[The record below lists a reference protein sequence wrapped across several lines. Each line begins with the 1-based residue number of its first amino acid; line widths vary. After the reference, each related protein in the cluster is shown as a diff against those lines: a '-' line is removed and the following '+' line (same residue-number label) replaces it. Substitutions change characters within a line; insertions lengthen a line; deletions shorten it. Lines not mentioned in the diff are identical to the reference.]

1 MLRKSL
7 RFFPF
12 HFEGYVCSVADGDK
26 FIKTS
31 RVLLQKLVYKTSSC
45 LEKIQFTNLFW
56 WKNERDKMRHIN
68 FSSAENKL
76 KHVMMVPS
84 VAKWSFI
91 LLFGKPFSCSQLLSK
106 VFIKTMNICICRHL
120 GGNGC
125 PSWVM
130 WEGRKGKMLVEARE
144 RASKGRKRGE
154 EGRGVQGWMDE

>member
-1 MLRKSL
+1 MLRRSL

-45 LEKIQFTNLFW
+45 LKKIQFINLFW

-91 LLFGKPFSCSQLLSK
+91 LLFCKPFSCSQLLSK
-106 VFIKTMNICICRHL
+106 VFTKMINICICWHV
-120 GGNGC
+120 GGNGS

-130 WEGRKGKMLVEARE
+130 WEGRKGRMLGEARE

-154 EGRGVQGWMDE
+154 EGRRV